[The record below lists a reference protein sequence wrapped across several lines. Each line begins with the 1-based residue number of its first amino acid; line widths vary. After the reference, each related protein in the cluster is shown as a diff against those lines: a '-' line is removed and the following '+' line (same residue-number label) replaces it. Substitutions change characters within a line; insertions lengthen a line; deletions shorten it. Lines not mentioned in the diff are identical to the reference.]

1 MRKTIVLS
9 IIVVVVFLIS
19 LVIYNSKSNA
29 DGSSNNNFINGEIDF
44 SNFNKINEKITNEF
58 TFPGYEEILG
68 EKGDI
73 VIVPD
78 SITGKDESLSKQG
91 FYQRNKKYVYKNPEK
106 GVVIILSIT
115 AATSQSNN
123 TWEHSI
129 YYTEDLFNPQ
139 SGDLSKTYNENYP
152 SSEVAQYS
160 FLGNGYAISVLG
172 ISNNLSNQEVFT
184 LSETTQ
190 FVDALS
196 TYNGYTIF

>member
-1 MRKTIVLS
+1 MRKTILTLT
-9 IIVVVVFLIS
+9 IIVVFLIS
-19 LVIYNSKSNA
+19 LLIYYSKSDA
-29 DGSSNNNFINGEIDF
+29 DGNSNNDSINEELNF
-44 SNFNKINEKITNEF
+44 SSFNKINEKISDEF

-73 VIVPD
+73 VVVPD
-78 SITGKDESLSKQG
+78 SITSKDESLGKQG

-106 GVVIILSIT
+106 GVVIILSISAT
-115 AATSQSNN
+115 ASRSSN

-139 SGDLSKTYNENYP
+139 SGDLSKTYYENYP
-152 SSEVAQYS
+152 SSEVALYS

-172 ISNNLSNQEVFT
+172 ISNNLTNQEVFT
-184 LSETTQ
+184 LSETAQ

-196 TYNGYTIF
+196 NYLN